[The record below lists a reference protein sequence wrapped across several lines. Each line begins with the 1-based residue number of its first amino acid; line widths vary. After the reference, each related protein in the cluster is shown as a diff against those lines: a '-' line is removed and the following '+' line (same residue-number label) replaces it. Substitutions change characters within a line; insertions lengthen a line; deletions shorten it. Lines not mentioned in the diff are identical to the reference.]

1 VVVYGAATC
10 ETVRTFDEREGVFGF
25 GNVGL
30 DVWVQKSGCVGEK
43 LGVDGGA
50 CAGAVSRT
58 VDRARRM
65 DGNELRCYIR
75 CSTLSLVLPG
85 RCETHLMTQLE
96 IHLARITLRALAQQ
110 V

>member
-1 VVVYGAATC
+1 
-10 ETVRTFDEREGVFGF
+10 
-25 GNVGL
+25 
-30 DVWVQKSGCVGEK
+30 
-43 LGVDGGA
+43 
-50 CAGAVSRT
+50 